1 MATARLACGVGVALA
16 ALLTTAAAA
25 HAAPVLTLDH
35 KGDAR
40 LREDPFAAG
49 GRLPDAGGPAAR
61 RVAPRAPSG
70 RSNASAAQ
78 GKRTVLGELKRLRDA
93 GAIDPVQYADR
104 RALYEDTRSTAKRLP
119 GARGKELTA
128 VVRTVEGI
136 AASGQLSPSRLAPLW
151 LTLERNRRWWTTG
164 PLIPGGR
171 RVEFSGSELI
181 WQYYPG
187 QGLQLQVLANFGKLN
202 GLWSGGRRYTTR
214 MGEMVDELLPL
225 AAQRGDGLAWEYYFT
240 FDGGKPPWVSG
251 MAQGTAVQALSRAAA
266 RLGREAEILPFAQRA
281 LGIFREPPP
290 NGVRVD
296 DGDGAHYLIYS
307 FAPDLRVLNGFLQ
320 SLIGLYD
327 FGSATG
333 DADAW
338 ALFAQGQRAALRET
352 PTYDTGAWSLYSRGS
367 VKRES
372 DLSYHE
378 LVSDFLGGL
387 CKRTG
392 QSPYCVTKSHFDTYL
407 KQPPTLALGTK
418 RVRGGVTR
426 KLRFSLSKI
435 SRVGLQLSRGGE
447 VVASRSGVQLGRG
460 LQGLE
465 VPVPRRGG
473 TYQVRLSA
481 VDLAGNAGSAEGTVE
496 VVAPKK
502 KTRKR
507 SRN

>member
-1 MATARLACGVGVALA
+1 MAIARLACGVCVALA
-16 ALLTTAAAA
+16 ALLCTAAAA
-25 HAAPVLTLDH
+25 HAAPVLILDQ
-35 KGDAR
+35 GDAR
-40 LREDPFAAG
+40 LREDPFAG
-49 GRLPDAGGPAAR
+49 GGHLPDAGGPSAR
-61 RVAPRAPSG
+61 RVAPGAPPG
-70 RSNASAAQ
+70 APRASAAA
-78 GKRTVLGELKRLRDA
+78 KRRTVIGELKRLRDA

-104 RALYEDTRSTAKRLP
+104 REVYENARSTAKRLS
-119 GARGKELTA
+119 GARAKELTA
-128 VVRTVEGI
+128 VVRTVESI
-136 AASGQLSPSRLAPLW
+136 AASGQLSASRLAPLW
-151 LTLERNRRWWTTG
+151 LTLERNREWWTTG

-171 RVEFSGSELI
+171 RVEFAGSELV

-214 MGEMVDELLPL
+214 MGELLDELLPL
-225 AAQRGDGLAWEYYFT
+225 AAQRGAGLAWEYYFT

-251 MAQGTAVQALSRAAA
+251 MAQGTAVQALSRAAV
-266 RLGREAEILPFAQRA
+266 RLGREAEVVPFAQRA

-290 NGVRVD
+290 AGVRVQ

-338 ALFAQGQRAALRET
+338 ALFAQGQQAALRET

-372 DLSYHE
+372 DLNYHD

-392 QSPYCVTKSHFDTYL
+392 QTPFCVTKSHFDTYL
-407 KQPPTLALGTK
+407 KQPPTLALRTR

-435 SRVGLQLSRGGE
+435 SSVGLQLSRGGE

-473 TYQVRLSA
+473 TYEVRLSA
-481 VDLAGNAGSAEGTVE
+481 VDLAGNAGSAQGAVE
-496 VVAPKK
+496 VVAPKTK
-502 KTRKR
+502 RKR

>member
-1 MATARLACGVGVALA
+1 MAIARLACGVCVALA
-16 ALLTTAAAA
+16 ALLSTAAAA

-40 LREDPFAAG
+40 LREDPFAG
-49 GRLPDAGGPAAR
+49 GGHLPDAAGPATR
-61 RVAPRAPSG
+61 RVALRAPGGTSI
-70 RSNASAAQ
+70 ATTAQ
-78 GKRTVLGELKRLRDA
+78 RRRTVIGELKRLRDA
-93 GAIDPVQYADR
+93 GAIDPVSYADR
-104 RALYEDTRSTAKRLP
+104 REVYEDARGTAKRLS

-128 VVRTVEGI
+128 VVRTVEAI
-136 AASGQLSPSRLAPLW
+136 AASGQLSASRLAPLW

-171 RVEFSGSELI
+171 RVEFSGSELV

-214 MGEMVDELLPL
+214 LGDMVDELLPL
-225 AAQRGDGLAWEYYFT
+225 AAQRGSGLAWEYYFT
-240 FDGGKPPWVSG
+240 FNGGKPPWVSG
-251 MAQGTAVQALSRAAA
+251 MAQGTAVQALARAAS
-266 RLGREAEILPFAQRA
+266 RLGRADIVPFAQRA

-290 NGVRVD
+290 AGVRVE

-327 FGSATG
+327 FGSVTG

-352 PTYDTGAWSLYSRGS
+352 PAYDTGAWSLYSRGS

-372 DLSYHE
+372 DLGYHE

-407 KQPPTLALGTK
+407 KQPPTLALRTK

-426 KLRFSLSKI
+426 KLRFALSKI
-435 SRVGLQLSRGGE
+435 SSVGLQLSRRGE
-447 VVASRSGVQLGRG
+447 VVASRSGVRLGRG
-460 LQGLE
+460 LHGLE
-465 VPVPRRGG
+465 VPIPRRGG

-502 KTRKR
+502 RR